1 VTKFLKFSIVAFAI
15 ASLWCALPRDSHSRE
30 THACS
35 CTCCANRSCQNCCSH
50 TDDAI
55 HTLESLTL
63 AAGSIGS
70 SSTCSCANRP
80 LPSSENAVALIDQD
94 IKKIKK
100 VSWGAFYAA
109 SRPAD
114 YERCSTL
121 AKPQSVHIP
130 TVRQLY
136 LLNASLLL

>member
-1 VTKFLKFSIVAFAI
+1 VTKFIKFSIFALVI
-15 ASLWCALPRDSHSRE
+15 ATLWCALPRDSHLR
-30 THACS
+30 TTDACS
-35 CTCCANRSCQNCCSH
+35 CPCCANRLCQNCCSH

-70 SSTCSCANRP
+70 SNTCSCANRP
-80 LPSSENAVALIDQD
+80 LPSSENAVAVIEQD

-100 VSWGAFYAA
+100 VSWSAFYAA
-109 SRPAD
+109 SGPAA